1 MTKTELMPLL
11 ESLGLHPSRRLGQ
24 NFLVDPN
31 LLASLVRDAA
41 PQAGETI
48 LEIGPG
54 PGILTRPL
62 LATGVKLTSI
72 ELDHRFAAYLR
83 DALANM
89 TSFRLIEGDA
99 CDIDFDALMGSG
111 PYRCIA
117 NLPYAVS
124 TTVLTRL
131 AAAVNPPTECFV
143 LLQKEMADR
152 LAAKPGTKAYG
163 GANRATSASLCGAD
177 PAPGLAGGVFS
188 AAGSGVGVRA
198 VHTRRPN
205 APSLEL
211 RNRCR
216 DLARLGFGHRR
227 KQFAK
232 LLATRFPRRCRSRRH
247 QGRRRHA
254 RHPRRSALPPPSS
267 SAWPRRCLAPPDP
280 LPVYFQR
287 YRLFRLA
294 SYHRA
299 STWG

>member
-1 MTKTELMPLL
+1 MAPTSSDKTVIRPFRRIRRPGGILPGMTKTELMPLL

-62 LATGVKLTSI
+62 LAAGVKLTSI
-72 ELDHRFAAYLR
+72 ELDHRFATYLR
-83 DALANM
+83 DALANQ
-89 TSFRLIEGDA
+89 TSFRLIEADA
-99 CDIDFDALMGSG
+99 CDLDFDALMGPG

-117 NLPYAVS
+117 NLPYAIS

-131 AAAVNPPTECFV
+131 AAAVNPPTACFV

-163 GANRATSASLCGAD
+163 APTVQLQLLYAVQIRRRVSPAVFFPPPEVESAF
-177 PAPGLAGGVFS
+177 VQF
-188 AAGSGVGVRA
+188 
-198 VHTRRPN
+198 TRRPD
-205 APSLEL
+205 APPLAL
-211 RNRCR
+211 RHCCR
-216 DLARLGFGHRR
+216 DLARLGFGQRR

-232 LLATRFPRRCRSRRH
+232 LLATRFPAAAVAAAIKAAGGTPETR
-247 QGRRRHA
+247 A
-254 RHPRRSALPPPSS
+254 EALSP
-267 SAWPRRCLAPPDP
+267 AQF
-280 LPVYFQR
+280 V
-287 YRLFRLA
+287 RLA
-294 SYHRA
+294 EA
-299 STWG
+299 LA

>member
-31 LLASLVRDAA
+31 LLAGLIRDAA
-41 PQAGETI
+41 PQAGEAV

-62 LATGVKLTSI
+62 LAAGVTLTSV

-83 DALANM
+83 EALAGTPN
-89 TSFRLIEGDA
+89 FRLVEADA
-99 CDIDFDALMGSG
+99 CDVDFDALMGAA

-131 AAAVNPPTECFV
+131 AAAANPPTECFV

-152 LAAKPGTKAYG
+152 LSAKPGTKAYG
-163 GANRATSASLCGAD
+163 APTVQLQLLYSVQIRRRVAPAVFFPPPEVESAF
-177 PAPGLAGGVFS
+177 VQF
-188 AAGSGVGVRA
+188 
-198 VHTRRPN
+198 TRRPN
-205 APSLEL
+205 APPLEL

-216 DLARLGFGHRR
+216 ELARLGFNQRR

-232 LLATRFPRRCRSRRH
+232 LLGGRFPAATVAAGLQAAGATPDTR
-247 QGRRRHA
+247 A
-254 RHPRRSALPPPSS
+254 EALSP
-267 SAWPRRCLAPPDP
+267 AQF
-280 LPVYFQR
+280 V
-287 YRLFRLA
+287 RLA
-294 SYHRA
+294 EA
-299 STWG
+299 LCGAA